1 VRLEGVQAP
10 VEPPS
15 ERQSGP
21 AVKLVAGP
29 APAAP
34 KGEVALR
41 DLLDNSYASVW
52 RLLRRFGVPEPKA
65 DDALQEVF
73 WTFARRRTAIKP
85 GSEAAFLYGIAIR
98 VAARVRSEREPT
110 LLPSD
115 ALDAIADEQP
125 SAEDLLD
132 ERRARDL
139 LDTVLDA
146 MDDKLREVFVLFE
159 LEEIEIPEIA
169 EILEIPVGTVGS
181 RLRRARAEFSAIAK
195 RVRARS
201 AFAGGSR

>member
-1 VRLEGVQAP
+1 VRLKGVQAP
-10 VEPPS
+10 VEPP
-15 ERQSGP
+15 ERQSAP

-29 APAAP
+29 APKAG
-34 KGEVALR
+34 KVEVALR
-41 DLLDNSYASVW
+41 ELLDTHYASIW
-52 RLLRRFGVPEPKA
+52 RLLRRFGVPEA
-65 DDALQEVF
+65 RTDDALQEVF

-98 VAARVRSEREPT
+98 IAARVRSEREPQM
-110 LLPSD
+110 LPSD
-115 ALDAIADEQP
+115 ALEAIADEQP

-139 LDTVLDA
+139 LDTVMDA

-169 EILEIPVGTVGS
+169 AILEIPVGTVGS
-181 RLRRARAEFSAIAK
+181 RLRRARAEFSAIAR

-201 AFAGGSR
+201 AFVGGSR